1 MRVLRLGL
9 GRRRQPL
16 QPLSR
21 HRPGGE
27 RCRVSSAPIKPSNV
41 GSLSGLEK
49 LQLETPFY
57 KPQGTNRYAGPALPP
72 NGRPDTVAGL
82 EKLDERLI
90 RLAFGG
96 RPEGHNAPPLE
107 TYTTTASEHG
117 DVVRATE
124 EYVRWFRR
132 TYSISGPEDRVGLP
146 TPSPSSEGMGR
157 KPSRWRQNDIAP

>member
-1 MRVLRLGL
+1 MT
-9 GRRRQPL
+9 
-16 QPLSR
+16 
-21 HRPGGE
+21 
-27 RCRVSSAPIKPSNV
+27 SAPTKPSTA

-49 LQLETPFY
+49 LQLETPSY
-57 KPQGTNRYAGPALPP
+57 RPRGTNRYDGPALPP

-107 TYTTTASEHG
+107 TYTTTATEHG

-132 TYSISGPEDRVGLP
+132 TYPASGPEDRVSRAP
-146 TPSPSSEGMGR
+146 FSPSPKGEGGEGPLGHF
-157 KPSRWRQNDIAP
+157 KSNPS

>member
-1 MRVLRLGL
+1 MT
-9 GRRRQPL
+9 
-16 QPLSR
+16 
-21 HRPGGE
+21 
-27 RCRVSSAPIKPSNV
+27 SAPTKPSTA

-49 LQLETPFY
+49 LQLETPCY
-57 KPQGTNRYAGPALPP
+57 RPRGTNRYAGPALPP

-107 TYTTTASEHG
+107 TYTTTATEHG

-132 TYSISGPEDRVGLP
+132 TYPASGPEDRVSRAPFGPPNKGEGGEGPLGHFKP
-146 TPSPSSEGMGR
+146 NPS
-157 KPSRWRQNDIAP
+157 

>member
-1 MRVLRLGL
+1 MTSV
-9 GRRRQPL
+9 
-16 QPLSR
+16 
-21 HRPGGE
+21 
-27 RCRVSSAPIKPSNV
+27 PIKPSTG
-41 GSLSGLEK
+41 GSLRGLEK
-49 LQLETPFY
+49 LQLETPSY
-57 KPQGTNRYAGPALPP
+57 RPRGTNRYDGPALPP

-107 TYTTTASEHG
+107 TYTTSATEHG

-132 TYSISGPEDRVGLP
+132 TYSAAGPEDRLSKP
-146 TPSPSSEGMGR
+146 TPRPSIKGVGGEGPLGHF
-157 KPSRWRQNDIAP
+157 KPNPS

>member
-1 MRVLRLGL
+1 M
-9 GRRRQPL
+9 
-16 QPLSR
+16 
-21 HRPGGE
+21 
-27 RCRVSSAPIKPSNV
+27 SSAPIKPSNV

-82 EKLDERLI
+82 ERLDERLI

-96 RPEGHNAPPLE
+96 RPEGFNAPPLE
-107 TYTTTASEHG
+107 AYTATPTEHG
-117 DVVRATE
+117 DLVRATE

-132 TYSISGPEDRVGLP
+132 TYPAAGSEDRVSRAP
-146 TPSPSSEGMGR
+146 SSPSPKGEGGEGPLGHF
-157 KPSRWRQNDIAP
+157 KPNPS